1 MKSIARFAVNNPVT
15 VLMLVLAIIL
25 LGFISFGKL
34 GTDLFPDLNT
44 PKIYIELKAGEK
56 PPEEIEKNYVD
67 QIESLAM
74 RQSDVTSVSS
84 VSRGGS
90 AVITVEY
97 AWNKDMDEAFLD
109 LQKELSSFSQNS
121 DLEDFTIS
129 QYDPNASP
137 VMIVALRN
145 ERIENMDELRK
156 VAENYVRNE
165 LVRIE
170 GVADVRIVGKEESE
184 VVIET
189 SKYLLE
195 SFGLTTDAIAAQI
208 MNYNRNVSG
217 GSIVDMGTKYVV
229 KGVSV
234 LESADDLRNIIVG
247 FKSPAPS
254 GSGPA
259 SSSGLTAGQTAGRTA
274 GQTASGIRVPVYL
287 RDVASISFEN
297 KDPENIVTINGE
309 RCIGL
314 SIYKE
319 PKFNTVDVVES
330 LTDAFDQLG
339 KALPGYEFTKVL
351 DQGTYIKNS
360 IGEVKNTLI
369 IGIFLAV
376 LVLYVFLRRIGVT
389 LVISLAIPISIIAT
403 FNLMYFSDLTLNIM
417 TLGGL
422 ALGAGMLV
430 DNAIVVL
437 ENITRNREE
446 GMPMKEAIITGTSQ
460 VGGAIAASTITTI
473 VVFLPIVYLKD
484 ASSEMFRDQAWTVA
498 FALISSLVVAMLVI
512 PMLVSTLLPSEKKKS
527 IASGALKFTGYGKF
541 LGRILDKRITV
552 ILLSVVMLG
561 AAALLFPKLGSEF
574 MPRSESAEFTVRL
587 KLPEG
592 TSLERTNNTA
602 VRTEEIIKS
611 LLAGKVRLIYT
622 QSGSDNTSSLSL
634 ASESGGENTASLKVI
649 MQEEFAS
656 ETEQAISRVQSY
668 LGTIPGMEVS
678 FSREETALQS
688 SLGTTESPF
697 ALEISGKDF
706 AEMER
711 ILRES
716 ETLLKE
722 SKGLYNITTSL
733 DEGTPEVQ
741 VEIDRFKTS
750 YYGVTVESVVNQ
762 VRGYLQGASAGNFE
776 KDGELKDITIK
787 LGDLSLNQLKDLII
801 TAGNVKVPLSEIAG
815 ISTITSP
822 REITRRN
829 QSRTCYIY
837 AMADKDQPF
846 DKVIR
851 EAGLSLRSV
860 PLPSD
865 YKMDFTGEELKRRE
879 SMSNLTFA
887 LVLSIVLV
895 FMVLA
900 SQFESIIQPFMVML
914 TIPLAGVGTII
925 TFFILGKPL
934 NMMAYIGIIML
945 AGIAVNNAILLID
958 RINQL
963 REEGTPKRDAIILA
977 GSQRIRPILMT
988 SLTTILALIPL
999 TIGLGESASLR
1010 SPMALAVI
1018 GGLFSS
1024 TLLTLIVIPC
1034 VYWVFDSFSEKLTG
1048 SRKTNNE
1055 LIKKA

>member
-1 MKSIARFAVNNPVT
+1 MKAIARFAVNNPVT
-15 VLMLVLAIIL
+15 VLMFVLAIIL

-44 PKIYIELKAGEK
+44 PKIYVELKAGEK

-74 RQSDVTSVSS
+74 RQSDVSSVSS
-84 VSRGGS
+84 VSRGGT

-97 AWNKDMDEAFLD
+97 SWNKDMDEAFLD

-137 VMIVALRN
+137 VMIVGLRN
-145 ERIENMDELRK
+145 PRIENMDELRK

-189 SKYLLE
+189 NKYLLE

-234 LESADDLRNIIVG
+234 LEDTEDLQNIIVG
-247 FKSPAPS
+247 FKTPAAAVS
-254 GSGPA
+254 GQSV
-259 SSSGLTAGQTAGRTA
+259 AGQAAGNASA
-274 GQTASGIRVPVYL
+274 GERVPVYL
-287 RDVASISFEN
+287 RDVARIAFEN

-319 PKFNTVDVVES
+319 PKFNTVDAVES
-330 LTDAFDQLG
+330 LTKAFDQLG
-339 KALPGYEFTKVL
+339 KALPGYEFVKVL
-351 DQGTYIKNS
+351 DQGTYIRDS
-360 IGEVKNTLI
+360 IGEVKNTLLL
-369 IGIFLAV
+369 GIFLAV
-376 LVLYVFLRRIGVT
+376 IVLYVFLRRIGVT

-446 GMPMKEAIITGTSQ
+446 GMPVKEAIITGTAQ
-460 VGGAIAASTITTI
+460 VGGAITASTLTTI
-473 VVFLPIVYLKD
+473 VVFLPIVYLRD

-498 FALISSLVVAMLVI
+498 FALISSLIVAMLVI
-512 PMLVSTLLPSEKKKS
+512 PMLVSTLLSSEKKNTVSAK
-527 IASGALKFTGYGKF
+527 ALNFTGFGKY
-541 LGRILDKRITV
+541 LDRILEKRKLV
-552 ILLSVVMLG
+552 ILLSILIL
-561 AAALLFPKLGSEF
+561 AASGFLVPRLGSEF
-574 MPRSESAEFTVRL
+574 MPRSESAEFTVKLR
-587 KLPEG
+587 LPEG

-602 VRTEEIIKS
+602 VRTEEIIRS
-611 LLAGKVRLIYT
+611 LLGEKVRLIYT
-622 QSGSDNTSSLSL
+622 QSGSDNNSSLSL
-634 ASESGGENTASLKVI
+634 TAGSKGENTASLKVI
-649 MQEEFAS
+649 LKDEFAF
-656 ETEQAISRVQSY
+656 ETENAISQVQAY
-668 LGTIPGMEVS
+668 LGTIPDIEVS

-688 SLGTTESPF
+688 SLGTTEAPF

-706 AEMER
+706 PEMER

-716 ETLLKE
+716 ESILKE
-722 SKGLYNITTSL
+722 NKGLSNITTSL
-733 DEGTPEVQ
+733 DEGTPEVE

-750 YYGVTVESVVNQ
+750 YYGVTVESVINQ
-762 VRGYLQGASAGNFE
+762 IKGYLQGASAGTFE

-787 LGDLSLNQLKDLII
+787 LGDISLSQLNDLII
-801 TAGNVKVPLSEIAG
+801 TAGNVKVPLSEIARVR
-815 ISTITSP
+815 TITSP

-829 QSRTCYIY
+829 QSRTAYIY
-837 AMADKDQPF
+837 AMTGKDQPL
-846 DKVIR
+846 DKIIR
-851 EAGLSLRSV
+851 EAEASLGSV
-860 PLPSD
+860 ALPSD
-865 YKMDFTGEELKRRE
+865 YKLEFTGEELKRRE

-887 LVLSIVLV
+887 LILSLVLV

-900 SQFESIIQPFMVML
+900 SQFESIIQPFVVML
-914 TIPLAGVGTII
+914 TIPLAGVGTVL

-945 AGIAVNNAILLID
+945 AGIAVNNAIILID

-963 REEGTPKRDAIILA
+963 RESGTPKREAIVQA
-977 GSQRIRPILMT
+977 GAQRIRPILMT
-988 SLTTILALIPL
+988 SLTTILALVPL
-999 TIGLGESASLR
+999 TIGIGESASLR

-1024 TLLTLIVIPC
+1024 TILTLIVIPC
-1034 VYWVFDSFSEKLTG
+1034 VYWVFDSFSDLVTG
-1048 SRKTNNE
+1048 RRKISREITN
-1055 LIKKA
+1055 KA